1 MKRRVVL
8 LGPPGSGKGTVA
20 PRLEERFGLEHLSTG
35 QWFRKEVQTGSAL
48 GEQVR
53 EYIANGRLVP
63 DRIVLGLLEHWLT
76 PDLMQRGYLLD
87 GFPRTCAQ
95 AVALDDFC
103 DRNEFPVEIVLFM
116 DLPPDLIVERITGRR
131 TCPTCGAAYH
141 VRNLPPLV
149 SGKCDKCGSALIQ
162 REDDT
167 AEVVNERLQFYQE
180 VTEPVVEHYRASGKL
195 VRLDAALGSEQ
206 AVGEA
211 EKVLAS

>member
-20 PRLEERFGLEHLSTG
+20 PRLKERFGLEHLSTG

-48 GEQVR
+48 GAQVR
-53 EYIANGRLVP
+53 EYITSGRLVP
-63 DRIVLGLLEHWLT
+63 DSIVLGLLEHWLT
-76 PDLMQRGYLLD
+76 PDLMRQGYLLD
-87 GFPRTCAQ
+87 GFPRTCGQ
-95 AVALDDFC
+95 AEALDEFC

-149 SGKCDKCGSALIQ
+149 PGKCDKCGSALIQ

-195 VRLDAALGSEQ
+195 VRLDAGLGSEQ
-206 AVGEA
+206 ALGEA